1 MANNLNEPY
10 DDDDDIDSRVSV
22 VNHFIAVCK
31 KDLLEGIEMNR

>member
-1 MANNLNEPY
+1 MANNINEPY

-31 KDLLEGIEMNR
+31 